1 MKKIKYLL
9 LFVFLMV
16 FMCGCGS
23 KEGEKLI
30 EQVLESEE
38 GDGFTL
44 DEFPFYNQK
53 ESKKLVKFY
62 NKIIK
67 GKYDDY
73 CFVEEDS
80 RGRFKA
86 TMNEDGM
93 FYVGEMKNNRPHGK
107 GVLFDG
113 YGQYDMVVLGNFKK
127 GRLDGYVIQ
136 FSEYEGVLSVSG
148 EGECDKNRLNGTG
161 VEYNSV
167 SWEFIEGLSEE
178 TREEKTEVLEIYGV
192 EIAHKKIVAA
202 GGVRYLGDYK
212 DGERHGK
219 GEEYSYENRLLYEGE
234 FKDDEYHGKGTLY
247 YEDGETVQ
255 YKGKF
260 KKGDFHGKGKLYDE
274 NGKKIYKG
282 KFKNGDYK

>member
-23 KEGEKLI
+23 KEGEKLTERI
-30 EQVLESEE
+30 QESEE
-38 GDGFTL
+38 GFALKD
-44 DEFPFYNQK
+44 FPFYNKK

-73 CFVEEDS
+73 CYVEEDS
-80 RGRFKA
+80 KGRYKA
-86 TMNEDGM
+86 TREESYT
-93 FYVGEMKNNRPHGK
+93 FYVGEMKSNRPHGK
-107 GVLFDG
+107 GALFSDS
-113 YGQYDMVVLGNFKK
+113 GQLIALGNFKK
-127 GRLDGYVIQ
+127 GMPDGYVIS
-136 FSEYEGVLSVSG
+136 FWEWNNVLLVAS
-148 EGECDKNRLNGTG
+148 EGEYSKKGIDGDG
-161 VEYNSV
+161 VIYQEV
-167 SWEFIEGLSEE
+167 IPEFVDELSEE
-178 TREEKTEVLEIYGV
+178 EKDEMVEELEIYG
-192 EIAHKKIVAA
+192 ITIDHCKIVTA
-202 GGVRYLGDYK
+202 GGVKYIGEFK
-212 DGERHGK
+212 DGELDGD

-234 FKDDEYHGKGTLY
+234 FKDGEYHGKGTLY
-247 YEDGETVQ
+247 YDDGETVM